1 MFKTLKQYKLANKIN
16 KQKMLHAFCNNS
28 VPHHRGFNVSELT
41 QMGIPVLPICDQQ
54 LKKRTY
60 EYNSSILNMTS
71 NKSIRILQE

>member
-1 MFKTLKQYKLANKIN
+1 MFKTLKQYKIN

-54 LKKRTY
+54 LK
-60 EYNSSILNMTS
+60 ILKVLES
-71 NKSIRILQE
+71 YKNKYLLTLY